1 MHTPNPSFIRV
12 LEFERRE
19 RLDGAERDRLVRPLG
34 RAAADGA
41 PRAAGLPRVRSVRAA
56 LAVLAVRRLG
66 TSTT

>member
-1 MHTPNPSFIRV
+1 MHTPNPSVIRV
-12 LEFERRE
+12 LEFERQE
-19 RLDGAERDRLVRPLG
+19 RLDRAERDRLVRPRR

-41 PRAAGLPRVRSVRAA
+41 PRAAGPPRFGYLRAA

>member
-1 MHTPNPSFIRV
+1 MHTPNPSVIRV

-19 RLDGAERDRLVRPLG
+19 RLDRAERDRLVRTRH
-34 RAAADGA
+34 RATDGT
-41 PRAAGLPRVRSVRAA
+41 PRAAGLPRFGYLRSA